1 MWQANICSEK
11 RAHIFFF
18 SQQEDNPPISAK
30 EGVSSPAV
38 LPKDSL

>member
-11 RAHIFFF
+11 RAHFFF

-30 EGVSSPAV
+30 EGVSSTAV
-38 LPKDSL
+38 LPKDSQ